1 MNLKHS
7 REIAGAVAAIL
18 FGCSCIS
25 FAGPTSPPAITVQKA
40 PEANPLCFADGKLCF
55 DVQDRLRFEVR
66 ENNFDFN
73 DSIDS
78 LTDDS
83 FLLQRFRI
91 GAAFKPLD
99 WLKFYAQGQDT
110 REFFS
115 DRPNIPG
122 AMGAEGD
129 DTFDFRQGY
138 IQVGPKEWNLTLGRQ
153 TLAYGDERLV
163 GPSDWNNFGRTFD
176 AAKLHFELSKT
187 TSVDL
192 FASTPAVIYRHSY
205 DQSDLFNG
213 DELHRDLVFSGIY
226 FTTGALPPVTLDLYV
241 FGLDQDRGNDSN
253 LEGTLTLPP
262 AGSAGGNVLDR
273 TDFATL
279 GTRIKGDPK
288 KLDGFEFEG
297 EFALQAGTVA
307 NLDLLAVA
315 THAGAGYNFLKCPW
329 KPRIFAEY
337 NFASGDDDPTDGDD
351 GTFQNLFPTAHKF
364 YGFMDLFGWQ
374 NIHNPALDFRVKP
387 HEKLTVDVWTNAFWL
402 VTTNDSLYRK
412 NGLTRVRPLT
422 PLAQAA
428 DNYAGTE
435 LDLTFTYQPVKFL
448 AFQAGYSH
456 FFAGDYLSDTGA
468 GDDADFGYVQAMVSF

>member
-1 MNLKHS
+1 MRRHYRLARATDATAQISKNSASIGLAYCCIVAAFVFQPLPDMKPKKF
-7 REIAGAVAAIL
+7 REKTSAVAPIP

-192 FASTPAVIYRHSY
+192 FACTPAVIYRHSY

-262 AGSAGGNVLDR
+262 AGSAG
-273 TDFATL
+273 
-279 GTRIKGDPK
+279 
-288 KLDGFEFEG
+288 
-297 EFALQAGTVA
+297 
-307 NLDLLAVA
+307 
-315 THAGAGYNFLKCPW
+315 
-329 KPRIFAEY
+329 
-337 NFASGDDDPTDGDD
+337 AS
-351 GTFQNLFPTAHKF
+351 
-364 YGFMDLFGWQ
+364 
-374 NIHNPALDFRVKP
+374 
-387 HEKLTVDVWTNAFWL
+387 
-402 VTTNDSLYRK
+402 
-412 NGLTRVRPLT
+412 
-422 PLAQAA
+422 
-428 DNYAGTE
+428 
-435 LDLTFTYQPVKFL
+435 KFL
-448 AFQAGYSH
+448 
-456 FFAGDYLSDTGA
+456 
-468 GDDADFGYVQAMVSF
+468 